1 MARARGYV
9 IGNVDATIIAEK
21 PKMMPHLAV
30 MRARLCETLGL
41 DESQI
46 NLKAK
51 TNEKLDAIGRGD
63 AIAAHAVVLLH
74 QRQTP

>member
-9 IGNVDATIIAEK
+9 IGNVDATIIAER
-21 PKMMPHLAV
+21 PKMMPHLAA
-30 MRARLCETLGL
+30 MRTRLCETLGL

-51 TNEKLDAIGRGD
+51 TNEELDAVGRGE
-63 AIAAHAVVLLH
+63 AIAAQAIVLLH
-74 QRQTP
+74 RQ